1 MVIVASRSPWNLGI
15 SQLPSTPTFLL
26 SLPPSSHCRH
36 LSPGLLGLPV
46 APLPPAA
53 YSFSKQDSDMSSPC
67 LTTFTKCLVSLFYFT
82 SSHSSLHLISL
93 SPATG
98 PLHMLFSQPGIL
110 PPPLCPAKSL
120 HLCNLSPCITPS
132 GGLLWPTHHI
142 VLSFA
147 LLWLTDCS
155 FAALNDNR
163 HFTLILGDQFG
174 YCLSPLIGCELP
186 WGRRGCL
193 AHSCSSSS

>member
-67 LTTFTKCLVSLFYFT
+67 LTTFIKCLVSLFYFT
-82 SSHSSLHLISL
+82 SSYSSLHLIGLKHQSL
-93 SPATG
+93 SCHWTFAHAVLSAWNPPSSTLPCKILASLQSQPMHHSLWRPSLAHTPHRSLICPPLAHG
-98 PLHMLFSQPGIL
+98 PL
-110 PPPLCPAKSL
+110 LC
-120 HLCNLSPCITPS
+120 CT
-132 GGLLWPTHHI
+132 
-142 VLSFA
+142 
-147 LLWLTDCS
+147 
-155 FAALNDNR
+155 
-163 HFTLILGDQFG
+163 
-174 YCLSPLIGCELP
+174 
-186 WGRRGCL
+186 
-193 AHSCSSSS
+193 